1 MYENFVERHSFRTF
15 SGDSPKTIR
24 KLCPSTKFPYQEIR
38 WKHVILHN
46 LTYYCQENLARDSFS
61 VSDISS
67 EINLNSADES
77 AVVDHA
83 ISKNRIILPR
93 YIVKLCGSLE
103 IIWSAETMTLGPF
116 KSASMGVLSLCFFW
130 VLSLSYVIVVEF
142 LDLTRMNWS
151 LLAMLVYI

>member
-1 MYENFVERHSFRTF
+1 MCENFVERHSFRTF

-67 EINLNSADES
+67 EINLNSADDS
-77 AVVDHA
+77 AVVDHV

-103 IIWSAETMTLGPF
+103 IIWSAETMTLEPF

-130 VLSLSYVIVVEF
+130 VLSLSYVIAVEF

>member
-1 MYENFVERHSFRTF
+1 MCKNFVERHSFRTF

-83 ISKNRIILPR
+83 ISNNFASLYCEVMRFFRNHMICRNNDIRALQIGFNGSIISVFFLSIISELCYRCRVSWSHKNELIIACH
-93 YIVKLCGSLE
+93 VSLH
-103 IIWSAETMTLGPF
+103 LG
-116 KSASMGVLSLCFFW
+116 
-130 VLSLSYVIVVEF
+130 
-142 LDLTRMNWS
+142 
-151 LLAMLVYI
+151 